1 MAQLPPDSHCATASQ
16 SFGAAA
22 EAGAARTPRETAAAP
37 PSTTAPRRRARAG
50 VREDEDERMEGLPI
64 RRLRGE
70 LSGSER
76 SVPRPCVHGF
86 TPRRPA
92 GPATRRDE
100 SPTPVLAVQEVRR
113 PAHGVRGYSDGIR
126 SPGAGVGASAPAP
139 GPGRR
144 VEYQGNRKVTTVH
157 LVPQGQPG

>member
-1 MAQLPPDSHCATASQ
+1 MAQLPLDSHWATASQ

-37 PSTTAPRRRARAG
+37 PSITAPRSRAG
-50 VREDEDERMEGLPI
+50 ADVRADEDERMGELPI

-76 SVPRPCVHGF
+76 SVPRPCAHGF

-92 GPATRRDE
+92 GPAGRRDG
-100 SPTPVLAVQEVRR
+100 SPTPVLAVQEVRQ
-113 PAHGVRGYSDGIR
+113 PTDGVRRIGTGTR
-126 SPGAGVGASAPAP
+126 S
-139 GPGRR
+139 
-144 VEYQGNRKVTTVH
+144 
-157 LVPQGQPG
+157 L

>member
-1 MAQLPPDSHCATASQ
+1 MAQLPLDSHWATASQ
-16 SFGAAA
+16 LLGAAA

-37 PSTTAPRRRARAG
+37 PSTTAPRHRVRAG

-76 SVPRPCVHGF
+76 SVPRPCAHGF

-92 GPATRRDE
+92 GPARRRDMGPPPP
-100 SPTPVLAVQEVRR
+100 SWLSRR
-113 PAHGVRGYSDGIR
+113 YG
-126 SPGAGVGASAPAP
+126 
-139 GPGRR
+139 GRR
-144 VEYQGNRKVTTVH
+144 
-157 LVPQGQPG
+157 